1 MAEKFDCTTIILPIT
16 WNISLVLLSVLV
28 AVAGSLTALAHAQRM
43 RESGGRTAWLWMV
56 AGSITLGLAVWSMH
70 FIGML
75 AFHLPIPLT
84 YDLRLT
90 LFSIVPVIAAAL
102 LGFRVLRERHVSI
115 RRLVLV
121 GLLMGI
127 GISAMH
133 YTGMAALKMSPA
145 ISYDPAILFL
155 SMAIAVIAS
164 WGALLMMYRGGRVR
178 LPIMPRYLL
187 GAAVMGLA
195 ISGMHY
201 TGMAG
206 AHIQPG
212 SICLAG
218 SSYIEPN
225 LLAVLVALTSLFW
238 FGGGILAALFD
249 RRMERKNTITLRQSI
264 ALSESL
270 LQAMPVPVFHK
281 DAQGRYTGCN
291 VAFSEFIGK
300 PKEDIVG
307 KTVFEVSPKSL
318 SQTYRDKDLELLDH
332 PVGVQVYESQV
343 RHSDGSLHDV
353 VFHKARMLGDDGK
366 PSGIIGVILD
376 ITQRKQA
383 EQQIHQLAFFDPLTE
398 LPNRRLLMDRLHQ
411 ELAIGARTGQYGA
424 ILFLDLDNFKML
436 NDSKGHDI
444 GDLLLV
450 EVARRLTACVR
461 DGDTV
466 ARLGGDE
473 FVVVLESLNK
483 VAAEA
488 AKDAEHVAE
497 KIRAALSEPYLLKQR
512 QYHSTPSIGVA
523 LFCGHQ
529 DSLDN
534 LLKYADTAMYQAKTA
549 GRNAIRFYDPEMQ
562 AAIEARAD
570 LEEELRR
577 ALAGQ
582 QFRLHYQIQVDSQDR
597 PLGAEVLLRWQHPEN
612 GLIPPMQFIPLAED
626 TGLIVPIGL
635 WALQTACAQLAAWQQ
650 DASMRDLTLAVN
662 VSAKQFRQPD
672 FAAQVQ
678 RALRESGAKPSL
690 LKLELTESTVLENV
704 EDTISKMLELKRL
717 GVSFS
722 MDDFG
727 TGYSSLQYLKRLPL
741 DQVKIDRSFVR
752 DITSDPDDAAIVQTI
767 IAMSQALELNVIAEG
782 VETEAQRD
790 FLDRHGC
797 RAFQGYLFSRPVPL
811 EQFEAQVHQ
820 PRRTGDELQ
829 QEADRE
835 RAVKA

>member
-1 MAEKFDCTTIILPIT
+1 LRDNLIARRIILPIT

-28 AVAGSLTALAHAQRM
+28 AAAGSFTALVHAQRM
-43 RESGGRTAWLWMV
+43 RENSGRTALWWMV

-102 LGFRVLRERHVSI
+102 LGFGVLRERHVGI

-121 GLLMGI
+121 GLLMGA

-145 ISYDPAILFL
+145 ISYDPVILSL
-155 SMAIAVIAS
+155 SVAVAVIAS
-164 WGALLMMYRGGRVR
+164 WGALLMMYRGDQVR
-178 LPIMPRYLL
+178 LPILPRYLL
-187 GAAVMGLA
+187 GAAIMGLA

-206 AHIQPG
+206 THIQPG
-212 SICLAG
+212 SVCLAG

-249 RRMERKNTITLRQSI
+249 QRMERKNAVTLRQSV

-291 VAFSEFIGK
+291 GAFSEFIGK
-300 PKEDIVG
+300 PREDIVG
-307 KTVFEVSPKSL
+307 KTVFEVSPKSF
-318 SQTYRDKDLELLDH
+318 SRTYRDKDLELLDD
-332 PVGVQVYESQV
+332 PAGVQVYESQV
-343 RHSDGSLHDV
+343 RHSDGSVHDV
-353 VFHKARMLGDDGK
+353 VFHKARMLGDDGR
-366 PSGIIGVILD
+366 PSGIVGVILD

-424 ILFLDLDNFKML
+424 ILFLDLDNFKTL

-450 EVARRLTACVR
+450 EVARRLTSCVR

-483 VAAEA
+483 AAAEA
-488 AKDAEHVAE
+488 AKHAEQVAE
-497 KIRAALSEPYLLKQR
+497 KLRAALSEPYLLKQH

-529 DSLDN
+529 DSLDD

-549 GRNAIRFYDPEMQ
+549 GRNAIRFYDPAMQ
-562 AAIEARAD
+562 AAIEARA
-570 LEEELRR
+570 EL
-577 ALAGQ
+577 ADELHKAIAGRQ
-582 QFRLHYQIQVDSQDR
+582 LRLHYQIQVDALGL
-597 PLGAEVLLRWQHPEN
+597 PLGSECQLRWEHPER
-612 GLIPPMQFIPLAED
+612 GMISSQHFIPLSED

-635 WALQTACAQLAAWQQ
+635 WVLQTACAQLAAWQH
-650 DASMRDLTLAVN
+650 DAAMCELSLAVN
-662 VSAKQFRQPD
+662 VSARQLHQPD
-672 FAAQVQ
+672 FALQVRRILTQ
-678 RALRESGAKPSL
+678 SGVKPWLLR
-690 LKLELTESTVLENV
+690 LELTESTVLENV
-704 EDTISKMLELKRL
+704 EDAIAKMRELRLL

-741 DQVKIDRSFVR
+741 DQIKIDRSFVR
-752 DITSDPDDAAIVQTI
+752 DITRDPNDAVIVQTI
-767 IAMSQALELNVIAEG
+767 IAMGKALGLDVIAEG
-782 VETEAQRD
+782 VETEEQRD
-790 FLDRHGC
+790 FLERHGC
-797 RAFQGYLFSRPVPL
+797 RAFQGYLYSQPVPL
-811 EQFEAQVHQ
+811 EQFEAFVLRSL
-820 PRRTGDELQ
+820 P
-829 QEADRE
+829 E
-835 RAVKA
+835 RA

>member
-1 MAEKFDCTTIILPIT
+1 
-16 WNISLVLLSVLV
+16 
-28 AVAGSLTALAHAQRM
+28 
-43 RESGGRTAWLWMV
+43 
-56 AGSITLGLAVWSMH
+56 
-70 FIGML
+70 
-75 AFHLPIPLT
+75 
-84 YDLRLT
+84 
-90 LFSIVPVIAAAL
+90 
-102 LGFRVLRERHVSI
+102 
-115 RRLVLV
+115 
-121 GLLMGI
+121 
-127 GISAMH
+127 
-133 YTGMAALKMSPA
+133 
-145 ISYDPAILFL
+145 
-155 SMAIAVIAS
+155 
-164 WGALLMMYRGGRVR
+164 
-178 LPIMPRYLL
+178 
-187 GAAVMGLA
+187 
-195 ISGMHY
+195 
-201 TGMAG
+201 
-206 AHIQPG
+206 
-212 SICLAG
+212 
-218 SSYIEPN
+218 
-225 LLAVLVALTSLFW
+225 
-238 FGGGILAALFD
+238 
-249 RRMERKNTITLRQSI
+249 MERKNTITLRQSI

-300 PKEDIVG
+300 PREDIVG

-318 SQTYRDKDLELLDH
+318 SQTYRDKDLELLDD

-343 RHSDGSLHDV
+343 RHSDGSLHNV
-353 VFHKARMLGDDGK
+353 VFHKARMLGDNGK

-424 ILFLDLDNFKML
+424 ILFLDLDNFKTL

-444 GDLLLV
+444 GDMLLV
-450 EVARRLTACVR
+450 EVARRLTSCVR

-570 LEEELRR
+570 MEEELRR

-582 QFRLHYQIQVDSQDR
+582 QFRLHYQIQVDSQGR

-662 VSAKQFRQPD
+662 VSARQFRQPD
-672 FAAQVQ
+672 FVAQVQ
-678 RALRESGAKPSL
+678 RALKESGAKPSL

-704 EDTISKMLELKRL
+704 EDTISKMLELKLL

-767 IAMSQALELNVIAEG
+767 IAMSEALELNVIAEG

-797 RAFQGYLFSRPVPL
+797 RAFQGYLFSKPVPL
-811 EQFEAQVHQ
+811 EQFEMQVHQ
-820 PRRTGDELQ
+820 PRQRGHESQ
-829 QEADRE
+829 QEAGRE

>member
-1 MAEKFDCTTIILPIT
+1 LPIT

-43 RESGGRTAWLWMV
+43 RESGGRTALLWMV

-145 ISYDPAILFL
+145 ISYDPVILFL
-155 SMAIAVIAS
+155 SVAIAVIAS
-164 WGALLMMYRGGRVR
+164 WGALLMMYQGDQVR

-187 GAAVMGLA
+187 GAAIMGLA

-206 AHIQPG
+206 AYIQPG

-249 RRMERKNTITLRQSI
+249 RRMERKNAITLRESI

-300 PKEDIVG
+300 PREDIVG

-318 SQTYRDKDLELLDH
+318 SQTYRDKDLELLDD

-343 RHSDGSLHDV
+343 RHSDGSLHNV
-353 VFHKARMLGDDGK
+353 VFHKARMLGDNGK

-424 ILFLDLDNFKML
+424 ILFLDLDNFKTL

-444 GDLLLV
+444 GDMLLV
-450 EVARRLTACVR
+450 EVARRLTSCVR

-570 LEEELRR
+570 MEEELRR

-582 QFRLHYQIQVDSQDR
+582 QFRLHYQIQVDSQGR

-662 VSAKQFRQPD
+662 VSARQFRQPD
-672 FAAQVQ
+672 FVAQVQ
-678 RALRESGAKPSL
+678 RALKESGAKPSL

-704 EDTISKMLELKRL
+704 EDTISKMLELKLL

-767 IAMSQALELNVIAEG
+767 IAMSEALELNVIAEG

-797 RAFQGYLFSRPVPL
+797 RAFQGYLFSKPVPL
-811 EQFEAQVHQ
+811 EQFEMQVHQ
-820 PRRTGDELQ
+820 PRQRGHESQ
-829 QEADRE
+829 QEAGRE